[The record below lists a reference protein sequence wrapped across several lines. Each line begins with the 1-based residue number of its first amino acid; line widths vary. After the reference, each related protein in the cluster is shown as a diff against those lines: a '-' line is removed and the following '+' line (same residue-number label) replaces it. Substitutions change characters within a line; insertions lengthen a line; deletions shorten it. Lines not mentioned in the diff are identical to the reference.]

1 MFGRPMLPAPSIVCR
16 VLRPMLD
23 PIVAR
28 PNDLLAV
35 WPGHPTHALIVFMAD
50 GLTALRWSPCPEG
63 VLYGALLNLYLDA
76 VLVALTVESE
86 RSLLQVA

>member
-1 MFGRPMLPAPSIVCR
+1 MLPAPSIVCR

-28 PNDLLAV
+28 PGELLTV

-50 GLTALRWSPCPEG
+50 AETPLRWSACPEG
-63 VLYGALLNLYLDA
+63 ALYGALLNLYLDA
-76 VLVALTVESE
+76 VVVALTEDSE
-86 RSLLQVA
+86 RSLLRVA